1 MPAIKYSRRFKRE
14 FRGKSAAMQR
24 AILETLAKLEAGPP
38 YPRGLRL
45 KPMQGYRGVMEASV
59 DMGTRVTFE
68 KEDDVILLRANCNHD
83 VLRRP

>member
-1 MPAIKYSRRFKRE
+1 
-14 FRGKSAAMQR
+14 MQA
-24 AILETLAKLEAGPP
+24 AILQTLAKLAAGPP

-45 KPMQGYRGVMEASV
+45 KPMQGFRGVMEASV

-68 KEDDVILLRANCNHD
+68 REGDVIRLRANCNHD